1 MLKFL
6 KAHLD
11 DATMDWLRK
20 KAINN
25 GDKTDS
31 NLAQCL
37 TAFDLVLLGVGAI
50 IGAGIFVL
58 TGIVAAADAGPA
70 IIISYVI
77 AGFACAFAALSYA
90 ELASSIGG
98 CGSAYGYAYAGF
110 GELVAWIVGWD
121 LLLEY
126 SISVSAVSVG
136 WSSYFNDFLLALKI
150 HLPSNLHQGF
160 ADGGYF
166 NLSAFS
172 IIIFLGLLLI
182 CGVKSSS
189 RANNVMVL
197 VKLAVILLFIA
208 IASTEVKTQ
217 YWSPFMPFGWE
228 GVIKGASL
236 IFFAYIGFD
245 AVSTAAEE
253 AVNPQRDV
261 PIGIIGSL
269 VLCTVLYIIVAG
281 LLTGIT
287 PYQTLNVSSPISRV
301 MLNLGH
307 KFVAAMVGV
316 GAIAGL
322 TTVMLVLYYGL
333 SRIFLAMARDGLL
346 PRYFAVT
353 NSSTKSPVRIIV
365 VCGVV
370 MAFLSAFI
378 PMHELAELVNIG
390 TLFAFIIVCIGVIIL
405 RYTHPN
411 LPRPFKTPLM
421 PWIPALGALTCA
433 YLIFH
438 LPGVTMLRFVIWMA
452 IGMVIYFFYG
462 RFSSQ
467 LNIKENNE
475 NVRH

>member
-1 MLKFL
+1 
-6 KAHLD
+6 
-11 DATMDWLRK
+11 MDLLRK

-25 GDKTDS
+25 GGKTDS

-37 TAFDLVLLGVGAI
+37 SAFDLVLLGVGAI

-58 TGIVAAADAGPA
+58 TGIVAATGAGPA
-70 IIISYVI
+70 IIISYII

-136 WSSYFNDFLLALKI
+136 WSGYFNDFLTSVKI
-150 HLPSNLHQGF
+150 NLPASLHHGF
-160 ADGGYF
+160 GEGGYF
-166 NLSAFS
+166 NLSAFM
-172 IIIFLGLLLI
+172 IVIFLALLLI

-189 RANNVMVL
+189 RVNNVMVM
-197 VKLAVILLFIA
+197 VKLTVILLFIA
-208 IASTEVKTQ
+208 IASTEVRPE
-217 YWSPFMPFGWE
+217 YWSPFMPFGWN
-228 GVIKGASL
+228 GVIEGASL

-261 PIGIIGSL
+261 PFGIIGSL
-269 VLCTVLYIIVAG
+269 LICTVLYIIVAG

-287 PYQTLNVSSPISRV
+287 PYHTLNVSSPISRV
-301 MLNLGH
+301 LLNLGY
-307 KFVAAMVGV
+307 KFAAAMVGV

-322 TTVMLVLYYGL
+322 TTVMLVLFYGL

-346 PRYFAVT
+346 PRYFANT
-353 NSSTKSPVRIIV
+353 NNASKTPVRIIL

-370 MAFLSAFI
+370 MAFLSALM
-378 PMHELAELVNIG
+378 PMHELAELVNVG

-405 RYTHPN
+405 RFTHPD

-421 PWIPALGALTCA
+421 PIIPGLGALSCS
-433 YLIFH
+433 YLMFH
-438 LPGVTMLRFVIWMA
+438 LPGITMLRFLIWMA
-452 IGMVIYFFYG
+452 IGIVIYFLYS
-462 RFSSQ
+462 RFNSK
-467 LNIKENNE
+467 LNKA
-475 NVRH
+475 

>member
-1 MLKFL
+1 
-6 KAHLD
+6 
-11 DATMDWLRK
+11 MDLLRK
-20 KAINN
+20 KAISN
-25 GDKTDS
+25 GEFNDS

-37 TAFDLVLLGVGAI
+37 SAFDLVLLGVGAI

-58 TGIVAAADAGPA
+58 TGIVAATSAGPS
-70 IIISYVI
+70 IVLSYVI

-90 ELASSIGG
+90 ELASTIGG

-110 GELVAWIVGWD
+110 GELIAWIVGWD

-126 SISVSAVSVG
+126 AISVSAVAVG
-136 WSSYFNDFLLALKI
+136 WSSYFNDFLHAIKI
-150 HLPSNLHQGF
+150 PLPSSLHYGLGEGGF
-160 ADGGYF
+160 F
-166 NLSAFS
+166 NLSAS
-172 IIIFLGLLLI
+172 IIILFLTLLLI

-189 RANNVMVL
+189 RVNNVMVIT
-197 VKLAVILLFIA
+197 KLLVILLFIV
-208 IASTEVKTQ
+208 IATREVNPQ

-228 GVIKGASL
+228 GLIKGASL

-253 AVNPQRDV
+253 AVNPQRDI

-269 VLCTVLYIIVAG
+269 LICTILYIIVAG
-281 LLTGIT
+281 LLTGLA
-287 PYQTLNVSSPISRV
+287 PYSTLNVSSPISRV
-301 MLNLGH
+301 LLNLGY
-307 KFVAAMVGV
+307 KFAAAMVGV

-322 TTVMLVLYYGL
+322 TTVMLVLFYGL

-353 NSSTKSPVRIIV
+353 NPGTKTPVRIIA
-365 VCGVV
+365 VCGIV

-390 TLFAFIIVCIGVIIL
+390 TLFAFIIVCIGVIAL
-405 RYTHPN
+405 RFTHPD

-421 PWIPALGALTCA
+421 PIIPVLGALTCA

-438 LPGVTMLRFVIWMA
+438 LPAITMLRFLIWMTL
-452 IGMVIYFFYG
+452 GMVIYFFYS
-462 RFSSQ
+462 RFNSR
-467 LNIKENNE
+467 LNPL
-475 NVRH
+475 